1 MRKIFLGLGIV
12 MSGFAFSQQFGIK
25 AGLNVSDINNGASG
39 TDMKSKAGIYAGVTA
54 TFPVSEEFSVQPE
67 LIYNQ
72 LGAKNR
78 FV

>member
-54 TFPVSEEFSVQPE
+54 TSRFQ
-67 LIYNQ
+67 
-72 LGAKNR
+72 KNLA
-78 FV
+78 FNPN